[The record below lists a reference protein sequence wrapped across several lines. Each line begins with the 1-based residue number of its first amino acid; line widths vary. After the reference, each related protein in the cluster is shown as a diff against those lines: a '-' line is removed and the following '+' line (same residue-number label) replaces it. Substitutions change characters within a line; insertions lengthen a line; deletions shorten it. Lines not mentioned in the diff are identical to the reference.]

1 MHTQHREEKTGL
13 PVPVL
18 PYPSVDGQRALE
30 PRVDLDQH
38 AIANTIREKKH
49 AEETGTS
56 DGSEAV
62 ISVWESSSESARRLD
77 DHIPD

>member
-1 MHTQHREEKTGL
+1 MHAQHREEKTGL

-18 PYPSVDGQRALE
+18 PYPSEFRRRPAC
-30 PRVDLDQH
+30 RVW
-38 AIANTIREKKH
+38 TWTSTTREKKH